1 MWILLAAA
9 LLLLQFNKKASIG
22 LLFITLI
29 WAAVGGV
36 IDWRAIIALAVMAA
50 LALAYMKTAHH
61 KVARYSL
68 ELILVV
74 SAIGLTMHLIPGFH
88 NPKVLDS
95 VIAGPQSVPFSMY
108 YNFDKAL
115 VPFVLLVVMKSLFV
129 NEPESRPAKPWWGL
143 LVASIPALLLL
154 AVALGGLKIEPH
166 APQWLLPFL
175 FANIFFVSLAEE
187 ALFRGYLQQRLS
199 GFMHPALALVISA
212 AIFGGLHFAGGPL
225 LIVFAALAGLIYGLA
240 WMWSG
245 RLWVAV
251 AFHVGLNAAHLLFFT
266 YPMLRHIPH

>member
-9 LLLLQFNKKASIG
+9 LLVLQFNKKISLG
-22 LLFITLI
+22 LLLVTVV
-29 WAAVGGV
+29 WGAVDGV
-36 IDWRAIIALAVMAA
+36 LDWRALASLAVMTALAVAYLKAA
-50 LALAYMKTAHH
+50 NRKPVRYVLEFLLVAAAVALTIH
-61 KVARYSL
+61 V
-68 ELILVV
+68 
-74 SAIGLTMHLIPGFH
+74 IPGFH

-95 VIAGPQSVPFSMY
+95 VTAGPQSAPFSMY

-115 VPFVLLVVMKSLFV
+115 VPFILLVMMKSLFV
-129 NEPESRPAKPWWGL
+129 SEPKYQPAKLWWIL
-143 LVASIPALLLL
+143 LIALIPGLLLL

-166 APQWLLPFL
+166 FPQWLPPFL

-199 GFMHPALALVISA
+199 GFMHPVVALIISA

-251 AFHVGLNAAHLLFFT
+251 AFHVGLNMTHLLLFT
-266 YPMLRHIPH
+266 YPALQHSVH

>member
-1 MWILLAAA
+1 MWILLAVA
-9 LLLLQFNKKASIG
+9 LLLLQFNKKASIV
-22 LLFITLI
+22 LLFITLV
-29 WAAVGGV
+29 WAATGGV
-36 IDWRAIIALAVMAA
+36 IDWRALISLAVVAT
-50 LALAYMKTAHH
+50 LALAYLKTAHH

-68 ELILVV
+68 ELVLVV
-74 SAIGLTMHLIPGFH
+74 SAVGLTMHLIPGFH
-88 NPKVLDS
+88 NPKVLES
-95 VIAGPQSVPFSMY
+95 VIAGPLSVPFSMY

-143 LVASIPALLLL
+143 LVAFIPALLLL

-199 GFMHPALALVISA
+199 GFMHPVLALVISA